1 LKTGAQDIKHP
12 DGMQVAAD
20 ADIAVVSPE
29 DVPEEVLAKQRELE
43 MAKEDLA
50 SKPENIRSKIVEG
63 RLKKFAESQVS
74 VWLD

>member
-1 LKTGAQDIKHP
+1 
-12 DGMQVAAD
+12 MQVAAD

-50 SKPENIRSKIVEG
+50 SKPGNIRSKIVEG